1 MPNQAPSI
9 NAIKSTYDIAR
20 VSTDAAGAQGNAASI
35 GGVFSSDGNMIAF
48 SSNATNLVPD
58 TPSGSS
64 YLFLKDLT
72 TGAVTLVAVDN
83 MGRQGNVR
91 SFSPAFSPD
100 DSKLAYVDANS
111 SNLYVQDLTT
121 GAITEIPVDADNITG
136 VVFSPDGSKIAFS
149 SSTTLIAHDSY
160 IGYQVYVKDLIT
172 GALTSVSGPAGSLD
186 FGSGGPS
193 FSPDGGKIAF
203 HSDVRLV
210 EPDTFNT
217 SDIFVKDLTTG
228 AITRVSADAAGSPSA
243 NSRDPVFS
251 PDGSKIA
258 FDSNL
263 SNLVAGDT
271 NNTTDI
277 FIKDL
282 ATGTVT
288 RVSVD
293 GAGAQLNGGS
303 FLPVFSPDGSK
314 IAFYSDATNL
324 VAGDTN
330 GLSDIFIKDLA
341 TGAVTRVSVDANGA
355 QANAVTFH
363 LVFSPDGSRIV
374 FSSSASNLVP
384 GDTNGQSDL
393 FIKNLTLVQDPAV
406 YIENAAAVAVN
417 TQPVTITDVDNTAF
431 DGGSLT
437 AALTAGSHAGDGLT
451 LIVSATPGT
460 GIEVSGTSVSYDGTA
475 IGTLSGNGTANL
487 SVALNASADAAA
499 VQALAGAVGFFSDSD
514 NPTAD
519 ARTVTFTLVD
529 GSGTAGG
536 GHDTGS
542 FTQTVLV
549 TAVNDAPVNTV
560 PGAVN
565 TSGDIDQAIAGLS
578 VSDSDSTSLTTTLH
592 VDHGTLTVAALGGA
606 TVGGSGTDTVILTG
620 SVAQINAALGTA
632 NNVIYHSVAG
642 FTGSDVLT
650 VLTQDAG
657 GSDTGPLSDTD
668 TVAIDVAPGL
678 NSNDTF
684 YSDALA
690 NSFDGGGGID
700 TVSYANSN
708 LGVVIDLGG
717 QITWDGGVNDTL
729 SSIENAI
736 GSSNNDSIYGDAGN
750 NVLDGGNGGTD
761 LIDGGA
767 AGIDTVSYA
776 SSSLGVIIDLGGQ
789 ITWDGVANDTL
800 SSIENAIGSS
810 NNNSIYGDA
819 GNNVLDGG
827 NGGTDLID
835 GGGGI
840 DTVSYANSNL
850 GVVIDLGGQITWD
863 GVANDTLS
871 SIENAVGSSNNDS
884 IYGNAGN
891 NVLDGGNGGTDLIDG
906 GGGSD
911 TVSSAGSSRAVII
924 DLGGQVTWDGV
935 ANDTLSS
942 IENAIGSSKNN
953 SIYGDGGNN
962 VLDGGNGGTD
972 LIDGDAGIDA
982 VSYASSSQG
991 VVIDLG
997 GQITWDGVANDTLS
1011 SIENAIG
1018 SSNNDSIYG
1027 DAGNNVLDGGNGGTD
1042 LIDGDAGSD
1051 TVSYA
1056 SSNLG
1061 VIIDLGGQI
1070 TWDGVAN
1077 DTLSSIE
1084 NATGSSKDNS
1094 IYGDAG
1100 NNVLDGGAGIDFLT
1114 GDAGND
1120 TFVFHRGEAGGD
1132 TIADFAGN
1140 GAAAGDQLQFS
1151 GYGTAAQGANLT
1163 NIDATHW
1170 SINSADG
1177 LVHDI
1182 ITVSNGAAIHASD
1195 YLFV

>member
-20 VSTDAAGAQGNAASI
+20 VSTDAAGTQGNGTSSGTA
-35 GGVFSSDGNMIAF
+35 FSPDGSKIAF
-48 SSNATNLVPD
+48 SSTASNLVPG
-58 TPSGSS
+58 TPDGGS

-72 TGAVTLVAVDN
+72 TGAITLVTAGGLGIQFN
-83 MGRQGNVR
+83 LH
-91 SFSPAFSPD
+91 SFAPVFTPDGSKIAFVTTGGD
-100 DSKLAYVDANS
+100 LFIK
-111 SNLYVQDLTT
+111 DLTT
-121 GAITEIPVDADNITG
+121 GATTLIVDAGSITG
-136 VVFSPDGSKIAFS
+136 AVFSPDGSKVAYAS
-149 SSTTLIAHDSY
+149 SNANQGHNTY
-160 IGYQVYVKDLIT
+160 RGY
-172 GALTSVSGPAGSLD
+172 
-186 FGSGGPS
+186 
-193 FSPDGGKIAF
+193 
-203 HSDVRLV
+203 
-210 EPDTFNT
+210 E
-217 SDIFVKDLTTG
+217 IFLKDLTTG
-228 AITRVSADAAGSPSA
+228 ATTLVAGTNGTDFGSSSPK
-243 NSRDPVFS
+243 FS

-258 FDSNL
+258 FDSDTRLVAGDTFASHDVFIKDLITGVITRVSVDAAGAPGNSSSSGAKFSPDGSSIAFTSMA

-271 NNTTDI
+271 NNASDI
-277 FIKDL
+277 FVKDL
-282 ATGTVT
+282 ATGAVT

-293 GAGAQLNGGS
+293 AAGAQVNDS
-303 FLPVFSPDGSK
+303 SRAPVFSPDGSK
-314 IAFYSDATNL
+314 IAFYSEASNL
-324 VAGDTN
+324 VPGDTN
-330 GLSDIFIKDLA
+330 GTFDVFVKDLA

-355 QANAVTFH
+355 QGNNISTGFQ
-363 LVFSPDGSRIV
+363 FSPDGSSIA
-374 FSSSASNLVP
+374 FTSSASNLVP
-384 GDTNGQSDL
+384 GDTNNASDV
-393 FIKNLTLVQDPAV
+393 FIKDLTLAQDPAV

-417 TQPVTITDVDNTAF
+417 TQPVTVSDADNSTFA
-431 DGGSLT
+431 GGSLT
-437 AALTAGSHAGDGLT
+437 AELTAGSHAGDGLT
-451 LIVSATPGT
+451 LIVSETPGT

-475 IGTLSGNGTANL
+475 IGTLSGNDTANL
-487 SVALNASADAAA
+487 SIALNASADAAA
-499 VQALAGAVGFFSDSD
+499 VQALAGAVGFFSGSD
-514 NPTAD
+514 DPTAD

-529 GSGTAGG
+529 GSGTASG

-578 VSDSDSTSLTTTLH
+578 VNDSDSTSLTTTLH

-642 FTGSDVLT
+642 FTGTDVLT

-657 GSDTGPLSDTD
+657 GPGTGPLSDTD

-717 QITWDGGVNDTL
+717 QITWDGVVNDTL

-736 GSSNNDSIYGDAGN
+736 GSSNNNSIYGDAGN

-942 IENAIGSSKNN
+942 IENAIGSSKNDFHLRRRRQQRARRRQWRHRFDRRRRRHRRRELCELQP
-953 SIYGDGGNN
+953 GRGHRPRRPDHLGRRRQR
-962 VLDGGNGGTD
+962 
-972 LIDGDAGIDA
+972 
-982 VSYASSSQG
+982 YA
-991 VVIDLG
+991 L
-997 GQITWDGVANDTLS
+997 
-1011 SIENAIG
+1011 
-1018 SSNNDSIYG
+1018 
-1027 DAGNNVLDGGNGGTD
+1027 
-1042 LIDGDAGSD
+1042 
-1051 TVSYA
+1051 
-1056 SSNLG
+1056 
-1061 VIIDLGGQI
+1061 
-1070 TWDGVAN
+1070 
-1077 DTLSSIE
+1077 
-1084 NATGSSKDNS
+1084 K
-1094 IYGDAG
+1094 
-1100 NNVLDGGAGIDFLT
+1100 
-1114 GDAGND
+1114 
-1120 TFVFHRGEAGGD
+1120 HRERDRIVEQRLHLRRCRQQRARRRQRRNRFD
-1132 TIADFAGN
+1132 
-1140 GAAAGDQLQFS
+1140 
-1151 GYGTAAQGANLT
+1151 
-1163 NIDATHW
+1163 
-1170 SINSADG
+1170 
-1177 LVHDI
+1177 
-1182 ITVSNGAAIHASD
+1182 
-1195 YLFV
+1195 